1 MKKLIPLTLS
11 LIILAFMP
19 AYAYQSLQEIYD
31 SAEGNGLYD
40 KYVQLNPDVEYL
52 GDLSISDSSNVR
64 IDGKGAII
72 FVPDEDVALNI
83 HYANVDISNCVIVG
97 GSCAIFFGAGAS
109 GDIYCNTITGST
121 FSGIAV
127 VYPNLEVGVEVWD
140 NIITESFYGLY
151 CVEDYHPRYIGYNT
165 VYDTESFRY
174 AELCPG

>member
-1 MKKLIPLTLS
+1 MKRLVLITIILTLT
-11 LIILAFMP
+11 AYVP
-19 AYAYQSLQEIYD
+19 ALAYQSLQEIYD
-31 SAEGNGLYD
+31 NADGNGLYD
-40 KYVQLNPDVEYL
+40 KYIQLNPDLEYL
-52 GDLSISDSSNVR
+52 GDLRISDSVNVR
-64 IDGKGAII
+64 IDGKGAVI
-72 FVPDEDVALNI
+72 FGIDEEVAVNI

-97 GSCAIFFGAGAS
+97 GSCGIFFGAGAS

-127 VYPNLEVGVEVWD
+127 TYPDLEAGVEVWD
-140 NIITESFYGLY
+140 NIITESFFGLY

>member
-1 MKKLIPLTLS
+1 MKKPIPIAIALILTVYVP
-11 LIILAFMP
+11 AF
-19 AYAYQSLQEIYD
+19 AYQSLQEVYD

-40 KYVQLNPDVEYL
+40 KYVQLDPNIEYL
-52 GDLSISDSSNVR
+52 GDLSISESIKVR

-72 FVPDEDVALNI
+72 FGIDEEVAVNI
-83 HYANVDISNCVIVG
+83 HYADLNISNCVIVG
-97 GSCAIFFGAGAS
+97 GSCGIFFGAGAS

-127 VYPNLEVGVEVWD
+127 VYPNLEAGVEVWD